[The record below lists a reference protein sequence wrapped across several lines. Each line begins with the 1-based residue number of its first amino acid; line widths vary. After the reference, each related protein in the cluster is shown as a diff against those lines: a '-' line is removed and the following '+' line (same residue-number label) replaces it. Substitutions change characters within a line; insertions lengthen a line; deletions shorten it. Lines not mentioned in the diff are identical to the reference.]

1 MRLFLSLLLSVILA
15 LSCSVCLC
23 ADVEEIPDD
32 LPSVGDEL
40 GAIVSGLPDISSAFT
55 PPKTTQQE
63 AEGADTPERALAPS
77 SDLDDDYGI
86 MPLDSTYGGAWS
98 GSVYDFFSGV
108 MCGHP
113 FKDYVCFR
121 QSQYEY
127 HLYFGTD
134 ISLSGNNFVG
144 SDLTHII
151 YNTGN
156 GYNSNEYFSTATGS
170 SLTYYVDGIFYSNV
184 GDFSSRF
191 KEVTLIEYIL
201 IASIVL
207 GIMLCIIFVR
217 GFFKS

>member
-1 MRLFLSLLLSVILA
+1 MKLFFSLLLSVSLA
-15 LSCSVCLC
+15 LSCSVVSF
-23 ADVEEIPDD
+23 ADFEEIDEPVQ
-32 LPSVGDEL
+32 SIGDEL

-55 PPKTTQQE
+55 PSETPPP
-63 AEGADTPERALAPS
+63 AADDADPHERASASAVVPDS
-77 SDLDDDYGI
+77 DYGI

-156 GYNSNEYFSTATGS
+156 GYNSNEYFSTSTGS
-170 SLTYYVDGIFYSNV
+170 SLTYYGDGIFYSNV

-207 GIMLCIIFVR
+207 GIMLCISFVR